1 MTRRIL
7 HLDMDAFFAAV
18 EIQRR
23 PELRGRPIIVGG
35 HGDPRAP
42 GVVSTATYEAR
53 RFGVRSG
60 MPLRTAWRL
69 CSQAVFLPVDF
80 DTYAEVS
87 AGELRAQ
94 GYRGRNVDGKAALRR
109 LRNAHPRRDAHC
121 AYRRSQCDPPGR
133 WPLSRAVR
141 VRAQG
146 TSDRGARQRSR
157 KGSRRGARLMR
168 LVRQAWNG
176 T

>member
-7 HLDMDAFFAAV
+7 HLDMDAFFAAG

-94 GYRGRNVDGKAALRR
+94 GYRGRNVAVKLRYADFEMHTHAETLTAPTDDLNVIRPAAGRCLARFARGRKVR
-109 LRNAHPRRDAHC
+109 LI
-121 AYRRSQCDPPGR
+121 G
-133 WPLSRAVR
+133 VR
-141 VRAQG
+141 VSG
-146 TSDRGARQRSR
+146 
-157 KGSRRGARLMR
+157 
-168 LVRQAWNG
+168 LVKEAAEAPG
-176 T
+176 

>member
-35 HGDPRAP
+35 HGDPRAR

-69 CSQAVFLPVDF
+69 CPQAVFLPVDF

-94 GYRGRNVDGKAALRR
+94 GYRGRNVAVKLRYADFETHIHAETLTAPTDDLNVIRPAAGRR
-109 LRNAHPRRDAHC
+109 LARFAC
-121 AYRRSQCDPPGR
+121 GR
-133 WPLSRAVR
+133 KVRLIGVR
-141 VRAQG
+141 VSG
-146 TSDRGARQRSR
+146 
-157 KGSRRGARLMR
+157 
-168 LVRQAWNG
+168 LVKEAAEAPG
-176 T
+176 